1 MPSTINLGLFY
12 VNASAVRKFLVER
25 HRQIAHEILSLIA
38 NRVRLKGA
46 ELDRKFGAILSQLN
60 PSLTSIEAVAELE
73 EYVTLLPQARAGG
86 RWACCARV
94 RARVG
99 GPVAVEP
106 HASLR
111 RRMGCARVPE
121 HRSPFAGAPLAARRA
136 R

>member
-46 ELDRKFGAILSQLN
+46 ELDRKFGTILSQLN

-73 EYVTLLPQARAGG
+73 EYVTLLPQARASG
-86 RWACCARV
+86 RRACCARV
-94 RARVG
+94 RLRVGARCGRAARV
-99 GPVAVEP
+99 A
-106 HASLR
+106 ASSHELR
-111 RRMGCARVPE
+111 ACA
-121 HRSPFAGAPLAARRA
+121 
-136 R
+136 